1 METACA
7 QFVQWPSCR
16 RRAWSMYQLLE
27 SYRGAPCHHTWK
39 NAIVSSYGAQA
50 PLETD
55 PQSFSKF
62 ICPPADSSSIR
73 RVVSILDTFAGYL
86 DSNRSYHSYFTS
98 STSNGLYGAYFNYVS
113 TVCLRKICT
122 PLDTGVALG
131 ISINGFS
138 LLHFLRGFLIFSRI
152 PTAFT

>member
-1 METACA
+1 MVATRCILAYGGEGSDDKAML
-7 QFVQWPSCR
+7 VQVWPNGYGLEESSQLWKQHAHNLCNDP
-16 RRAWSMYQLLE
+16 AAAVLEYVPMYQLLE

-86 DSNRSYHSYFTS
+86 DR
-98 STSNGLYGAYFNYVS
+98 
-113 TVCLRKICT
+113 
-122 PLDTGVALG
+122 
-131 ISINGFS
+131 
-138 LLHFLRGFLIFSRI
+138 
-152 PTAFT
+152 